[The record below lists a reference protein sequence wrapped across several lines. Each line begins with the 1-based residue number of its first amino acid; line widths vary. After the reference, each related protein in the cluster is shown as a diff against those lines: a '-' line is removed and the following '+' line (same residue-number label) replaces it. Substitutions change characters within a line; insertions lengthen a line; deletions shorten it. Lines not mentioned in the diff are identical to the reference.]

1 MNQSQRIL
9 QAALTEM
16 IEKIDGFIWSSGYQ
30 GEPVKMILAG
40 GMAVNYYCGTRYTE
54 DVDAVFSKES
64 SHKIAVQSSQ
74 L

>member
-1 MNQSQRIL
+1 
-9 QAALTEM
+9 
-16 IEKIDGFIWSSGYQ
+16 
-30 GEPVKMILAG
+30 MILAG